1 VNQLAL
7 SATALEV
14 QPLRYTPA
22 GLPAIEML
30 LGHESEVIE
39 AGKQRRIELTLSA
52 IALGDTAL
60 LLADTPLGASL
71 TIQGFLAPVRKGST
85 KLVLHIQKADRV
97 YAGGGSVVV

>member
-1 VNQLAL
+1 
-7 SATALEV
+7 
-14 QPLRYTPA
+14 
-22 GLPAIEML
+22 
-30 LGHESEVIE
+30 
-39 AGKQRRIELTLSA
+39 
-52 IALGDTAL
+52 L